1 MRKVSKRRAAA
12 AGNWKLIPED
22 QHKAICQQ
30 RRDREKAQRIQ
41 SIIEAAKKVFTAK
54 GYLKATMDDIALAA
68 EVTKPT
74 IYLYFKAK
82 DDLFFTLMMP
92 LIDDVREQLQIVEKS
107 LQTGEINDGASL
119 IRAVF
124 GAFYHGYEHLPETF
138 RIIQLFQQQGL
149 MGELRPEVRTALNDK
164 GRANFVLSRQILTK
178 GMELGL
184 IKEVN
189 VYEMAD
195 VIWGL
200 LVGVIQ
206 LEDAKHFDRKNK
218 SLTENTLRLAEGL
231 IAEAMTIKSE
241 GKKKCK

>member
-1 MRKVSKRRAAA
+1 MAKKSIKTDART
-12 AGNWKLIPED
+12 GNEELISED
-22 QHKAICQQ
+22 QHKAICQL

-41 SIIEAAKKVFTAK
+41 SIIEAAKKVFASK
-54 GYLKATMDDIALAA
+54 GYLKATMDEIALAA

-92 LIDDVREQLQIVEKS
+92 LIDDVREQLQAVEES
-107 LQTGEINDGASL
+107 LRTGKINDGKDL
-119 IRAVF
+119 ITALF
-124 GAFYHGYEHLPETF
+124 EAFYHGYEHLPETF

-206 LEDAKHFDRKNK
+206 LEDAKSCDRKNK

-241 GKKKCK
+241 GKKKCQ